1 MAEKASTV
9 HVHWVFFNPTLTPTR
24 RSMLMSLAES
34 YTRNVISFQK
44 AAFENSF
51 SMVSVMQE
59 VAARSIQAGISR
71 FPWMPDEG
79 KEMVEQFCETLKEGR
94 ETFRQAVCDGYDQ
107 IADALGQRIGAA
119 SFQLTESARQMTR
132 EAEHVGQRMS
142 EVSRGSV
149 RGAAEMVEEI
159 MRTAQSEG
167 GARKEEPQEPSE
179 EAKSSEPRSDKK
191 KSGKL
196 RLNDTSR
203 EELASLFGIG
213 EATAE
218 KVVGFIK
225 KKGPISDWD
234 ELEKIPGI
242 RNSIISRLKEEC
254 RL

>member
-1 MAEKASTV
+1 
-9 HVHWVFFNPTLTPTR
+9 
-24 RSMLMSLAES
+24 MSLAES

-44 AAFENSF
+44 AAFESSF

-59 VAARSIQAGISR
+59 VAARSIQAGISQL
-71 FPWMPDEG
+71 PWMPDDG
-79 KEMVEQFCETLKEGR
+79 KAMVEQFFGTLKEGR

-107 IADALGQRIGAA
+107 VADALGQRIGAA
-119 SFQLTESARQMTR
+119 SWQLTESARQMTR

-142 EVSRGSV
+142 EASRESV

-167 GARKEEPQEPSE
+167 ERARKEEPQEPSE
-179 EAKSSEPRSDKK
+179 QAKSSEPSSGKG

-203 EELASLFGIG
+203 EELAALFGIG

-218 KVVGFIK
+218 KVVGFIE
-225 KKGPISDWD
+225 KKGPIKDWN
-234 ELEKIPGI
+234 ELEEIPGI